1 VSIIDRFFGKRA
13 PDERTPDPLVANT
26 SIERPLSLQV
36 LFSQAPPLDSAALS
50 RTLRTFDRSTSAGRC
65 DLDEELLREGKVLG
79 LAGWGRHVVRYVGF
93 DFPMPAD
100 AVEACVAG
108 AHYDQ
113 GLKQKAREHRAHIIL
128 YYAGYDTSPLE
139 QYVAL
144 AVVAAV
150 FGRNDGLVVVNES
163 GHTSLPMSMLLDIGA
178 SKNSCELLRKL
189 PLPYLYCGFVKHQ
202 VEDVRGVWMR
212 TYGAPLLGLPDFAAH
227 AAGHHEGQRYF
238 DIFENVFRYV
248 LESGARLSR
257 GHTMQIGTSE
267 FMRLRAPK
275 LDESYLMPAGG
286 ELFVM
291 EIIGAH
297 EINR

>member
-1 VSIIDRFFGKRA
+1 LSIIDRFFGKR
-13 PDERTPDPLVANT
+13 PPGERTPDRLVANA

-36 LFSQAPPLDSAALS
+36 LFAQSPPLDSAALS
-50 RTLRTFDRSTSAGRC
+50 RTLRTFDRSTATGRC
-65 DLDEELLREGKVLG
+65 DIDEELLREGKVLG

-113 GLKQKAREHRAHIIL
+113 ALKQKARAHRAHLIL
-128 YYAGYDTSPLE
+128 YYAGYETSPLE

-150 FGRNDGLVVVNES
+150 FGRNDGLAVVNEA

-178 SKNSCELLRKL
+178 SKNSCELLRQL
-189 PLPYLYCGFVKHQ
+189 PLPYLYCGFVKHE
-202 VEDVRGVWMR
+202 VENVRGIWMR
-212 TYGAPLLGLPDFAAH
+212 TYGAPLLGLPDFAAR

-238 DIFENVFRYV
+238 DVFDSVFRYV

-257 GHTMQIGTSE
+257 GHTMQVGTSE

-275 LDESYLMPAGG
+275 LDESYLVPTGG
-286 ELFVM
+286 ELFVI

>member
-1 VSIIDRFFGKRA
+1 MSIIDRFFGRRA
-13 PDERTPDPLVANT
+13 SEERTPDRLVANT
-26 SIERPLSLQV
+26 SIQKPLSLQV
-36 LFSQAPPLDSAALS
+36 LFSQAPPLDPSALS
-50 RTLRTFDRSTSAGRC
+50 RTLRTFDRSTSGGRC

-100 AVEACVAG
+100 AVEACVVG

-113 GLKQKAREHRAHIIL
+113 DLKQKAREHRAHVIL
-128 YYAGYDTSPLE
+128 YYAGYETSPLE

-150 FGRNDGLVVVNES
+150 FGRNDGLVVLNEA
-163 GHTSLPMSMLLDIGA
+163 GHTSLPMGMLLDIGA
-178 SKNSCELLRKL
+178 SKNSCELLRQL
-189 PLPYLYCGFVKHQ
+189 PLPYLYCGFVKYQ

-227 AAGHHEGQRYF
+227 SAGHHEGQRYF

-257 GHTMQIGTSE
+257 GHTMQIGAGE
-267 FMRLRAPK
+267 YMRLRAPK
-275 LDESYLMPAGG
+275 LDESFLLPSGG

-291 EIIGAH
+291 QIIGAD

>member
-1 VSIIDRFFGKRA
+1 MSIIDRFFGRRA
-13 PDERTPDPLVANT
+13 PEERTPDRLVANT
-26 SIERPLSLQV
+26 SIQKPLSLQV
-36 LFSQAPPLDSAALS
+36 LFSQGPPLDSSALS
-50 RTLRTFDRSTSAGRC
+50 RALRTFDRSTSGGRC

-113 GLKQKAREHRAHIIL
+113 DLKQKAREHRAHVIL
-128 YYAGYDTSPLE
+128 YYAGYETSPLE

-150 FGRNDGLVVVNES
+150 FGRNDGLVVLNEA
-163 GHTSLPMSMLLDIGA
+163 GHASLPMSMLFDIGA
-178 SKNSCELLRKL
+178 AADSCELLRQL
-189 PLPYLYCGFVKHQ
+189 PLPYLYCGFVKYQ

-257 GHTMQIGTSE
+257 GHTMQIGTGE
-267 FMRLRAPK
+267 YMRLRAPK
-275 LDESYLMPAGG
+275 LDESFLMPSGG

-291 EIIGAH
+291 QIIGAD